1 MTENVAAVQASQK
14 MARPPGVW
22 ILTIYALLFA
32 GLAPLFLSV
41 FLLISGNAAGSVL
54 GLLFS
59 LLVSIAVIAS
69 AIGAWKG
76 SEKARK
82 TLLVFVTLQYVLVA
96 LNNFVLL
103 NSGQIP
109 EEEQTRFLGR
119 VLRGFLY
126 PAVYLWYFN
135 RDTTKEFYN

>member
-1 MTENVAAVQASQK
+1 MTENVVAVQASQK
-14 MARPPGVW
+14 IARPPGVW
-22 ILTIYALLFA
+22 ILTIYALFFA

-41 FLLISGNAAGSVL
+41 FLLISGNAAGSFL

-59 LLVSIAVIAS
+59 LLVSTAVIAS

-82 TLLVFVTLQYVLVA
+82 TLLVFVTLHYVFVA

-119 VLRGFLY
+119 VLRGFIY
-126 PAVYLWYFN
+126 PAIYLWYFN